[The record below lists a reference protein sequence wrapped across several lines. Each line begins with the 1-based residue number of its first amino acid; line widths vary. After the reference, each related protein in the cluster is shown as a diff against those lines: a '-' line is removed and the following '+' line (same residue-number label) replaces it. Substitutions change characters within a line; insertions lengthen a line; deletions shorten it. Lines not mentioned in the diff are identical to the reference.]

1 MAAPAHIVRLP
12 LKGSPASHVLIRV
25 VPRSSA
31 GSRPLDLELTATDD
45 EQAYVRI
52 LQHSKIARYRD
63 QSSSLSEDEWEQCLT
78 SLLLPG
84 ALPDLDVTAKLDNA
98 DTLTVNVRRQVSGL
112 DESLG
117 SLTLEAS
124 ESATENIDIFDWCS
138 DAVEARSRLERELE
152 ELRRKHTDLEKL
164 VAEETEHF
172 RELERS
178 KNEFEASHD
187 AFLRDL
193 LNEKKL
199 KIRTQGQILATAQVD
214 EDKLA
219 AVGAKASRGKS
230 AAESR
235 RRGAGGASRK
245 GKRKAGEAATAEEE
259 TDDDAAADV
268 MDIDPKPESP
278 VRDLEEQA
286 LSDVGETT
294 EGSETASEPEPE
306 PELEPEPRKTG
317 RSSTRNKGVRASP
330 SPPAKTSRAS
340 DKPPSSSLRGKS
352 PAAAHNKQEDKVPPP
367 RALPFK
373 KKSAP
378 VPVPADDESTASE
391 AEEL

>member
-1 MAAPAHIVRLP
+1 MAAPAHILRLP
-12 LKGSPASHVLIRV
+12 LKGSPASHVLVRV

-63 QSSSLSEDEWEQCLT
+63 QSSSLSEDEWEQCLA

-84 ALPDLDVTAKLDNA
+84 VLPDLDVTAKLND
-98 DTLTVNVRRQVSGL
+98 DTLTINVRRQVSGQ
-112 DESLG
+112 DETLG

-124 ESATENIDIFDWCS
+124 EEATENIDIFDWCS

-152 ELRRKHTDLEKL
+152 ELRRKHADLEKL

-172 RELERS
+172 KELERS

-219 AVGAKASRGKS
+219 AVSAKANGGGS
-230 AAESR
+230 AAASR
-235 RRGAGGASRK
+235 RPGAVGASRK
-245 GKRKAGEAATAEEE
+245 GKRKAGGAATAEDEV
-259 TDDDAAADV
+259 DDDATADL
-268 MDIDPKPESP
+268 MDIDTKPESP
-278 VRDLEEQA
+278 VRDLEEQ
-286 LSDVGETT
+286 LQSDADQTT

-340 DKPPSSSLRGKS
+340 DEHPSSNLRGKS
-352 PAAAHNKQEDKVPPP
+352 PAAAHNKKEDKVPPP

-373 KKSAP
+373 KKPAP
-378 VPVPADDESTASE
+378 APVPADDESTASE